1 MQTMAPISTILIVTV
16 VLLFFFLGVA
26 IMVIMDHKAKLPGGF
41 TNDPF
46 SIAGMRRDHP
56 AIAFLTAII
65 LLGIIVSL
73 VLSMVA
79 AIGGSFGLFKAPEKP
94 GLLVR
99 LSEERTAERLRH
111 FHNLP
116 DEDSSRQGKK
126 NVCFVCHGDYPH
138 SKEPMVR
145 TLMNMHTQ
153 FIGCMTCHSDQRKVP
168 ENSITLRWLNF
179 SGIAVQGP
187 PFGTDV
193 DPKTGYL
200 IETDDVYSKIV
211 AYSTYDGA
219 EQLLE
224 ITDDDPRAKEFAA
237 LSDRL
242 SDHDRESVKKTFHK
256 LIMLKGRACSRC
268 HTEESKSYVPFR
280 KLGFSERRIQDVTNR
295 NIIGI
300 MEKSKDFYMPSL
312 MKSKASP
319 SAVEAQPGTKADTP
333 RSKES
338 GAMRVD
344 PKEWWG
350 RTGDKPSGSNK
361 EKR

>member
-1 MQTMAPISTILIVTV
+1 MQTVAPISTVLIVTA

-41 TNDPF
+41 TNNPF
-46 SIAGMRRDHP
+46 SITGMRRDHP
-56 AIAFLTAII
+56 VIAFLTAII

-73 VLSMVA
+73 VLSLIA
-79 AIGGSFGLFKAPEKP
+79 AIGGSFGLFKAAEKP
-94 GLLVR
+94 GLLLR

-116 DEDSSRQGKK
+116 AEDLSRQGKK

-145 TLMNMHTQ
+145 SLMNMHTQ
-153 FIGCMTCHSDQRKVP
+153 FIGCMTCHTDPLKVP
-168 ENSITLRWLNF
+168 EQGITLRWLNF

-187 PFGTDV
+187 PFGTNV

-200 IETDDVYSKIV
+200 NETDDVYSKIV
-211 AYSTYDGA
+211 AYSNYDGP

-224 ITDDDPRAKEFAA
+224 ITDDDPRAKEFEA
-237 LSDRL
+237 LHDRL

-256 LIMLKGRACSRC
+256 LIMPKGRACDRC
-268 HTEESKSYVPFR
+268 HTDEGKSYLPFR
-280 KLGFSERRIQDVTNR
+280 KLGFSERRIQDVTNL
-295 NIIGI
+295 NIVGI
-300 MEKSKDFYMPSL
+300 VQKYKGFYIPSL
-312 MKSKASP
+312 MKPEASQP
-319 SAVEAQPGTKADTP
+319 TTEAQPGTKANTP
-333 RSKES
+333 HLKNG
-338 GAMRVD
+338 GAMRDD
-344 PKEWWG
+344 PKGWWG
-350 RTGDKPSGSNK
+350 RTYDAPSGSKK